1 MTRKSKYLDNLDSSD
16 SSIPLKERVFL
27 KLNKYPNIK
36 TEDLCKLLN
45 IRYYDYR
52 NTIYSYKSEWK
63 KSKQKDRQRL
73 KALSC
78 HAVRYFG
85 YVLKSVRRELAFKVG
100 WEGTR
105 AKNRMIV
112 WKDRKRF
119 GRIEWFETGRVN
131 CWVRKPASLGKMKQ
145 LLANAFFATGLVFDI
160 NIFNEWAEG
169 FRLKGFHLVLD
180 TGELLPYAKIS
191 CLKDEVGVVAVIGD
205 DSHRMGLELQ
215 VVLPDFRER
224 QEQLQQLTLQVLDSN
239 SKQIQQ
245 FSVLMKQ
252 TIDVL
257 NGNNG
262 QKPTVSGPS
271 EPTYIS

>member
-45 IRYYDYR
+45 IRYYNYR
-52 NTIYSYKSEWK
+52 STIYSYRSEWK
-63 KSKQKDRQRL
+63 KSKRKDRRRL
-73 KALSC
+73 KALKTKNVS
-78 HAVRYFG
+78 YFG
-85 YVLKSVRRELAFKVG
+85 YVLKSVSRELAFKVG
-100 WEGTR
+100 WLETR
-105 AKNRMIV
+105 ARNRMIV
-112 WKDRKRF
+112 WSDKRRL

-145 LLANAFFATGLVFDI
+145 LLANAFFGTGLVFDI
-160 NIFNEWAEG
+160 NVFNEWVET
-169 FRLKGFHLVLD
+169 FRLKSLDLVLD
-180 TGELLPYAKIS
+180 TGEVLPYAKIS
-191 CLKDEVGVVAVIGD
+191 CLKDDVGVVAVMGD
-205 DSHRMGLELQ
+205 TSHPKGLELH

-224 QEQLQQLTLQVLDSN
+224 QEHLQQLTLQTLDSN

-252 TIDVL
+252 TIDAL
-257 NGNNG
+257 NGNSTHENALS
-262 QKPTVSGPS
+262 VSSNPFS
-271 EPTYIS
+271 I

>member
-215 VVLPDFRER
+215 VVL
-224 QEQLQQLTLQVLDSN
+224 LQQLTLQVLDSN